1 MQDRYKKLI
10 EECASAQVEWLRESL
25 YKNTDW
31 IIDDQNIDDTDYNAV
46 HSAVMQRTIELLAD

>member
-1 MQDRYKKLI
+1 MQDRYKKII
-10 EECASAQVEWLRESL
+10 EECAEAQVEWLRESL